1 MNFTKL
7 LLLISM
13 VAMSGCAYMGVG
25 SRPLSELTEKYTDE
39 SSKFLAVDDLVI
51 HYRDEGTG
59 PVVLLLH
66 GETTSLHIWDAWAEK
81 LKGDFR
87 VIRMD
92 LPGHGLT
99 GPDQATE
106 TYDLDYMITK
116 VEHFMDKLN
125 LRKVQMVGNSLGG
138 YITWNFAERYPQRV
152 ERMILVNSIGYQQE
166 LPSTL
171 SYNTIPVLREF
182 NALILS
188 WSKAQHRVE
197 EAYGDDEKIT
207 DDVIRRNQDLGLRKG
222 NRSSL
227 IKVARTIEKDT
238 DQRDLGNRIKYIQ
251 TPTLVMWGEEDE
263 WTPVSVMKHFKVDLP
278 NMDIISYEG
287 VGHLPMEE
295 LPRQSARD
303 ALHYL
308 KTGEPGE
315 LPGNQEQGW

>member
-1 MNFTKL
+1 
-7 LLLISM
+7 
-13 VAMSGCAYMGVG
+13 
-25 SRPLSELTEKYTDE
+25 
-39 SSKFLAVDDLVI
+39 
-51 HYRDEGTG
+51 
-59 PVVLLLH
+59 
-66 GETTSLHIWDAWAEK
+66 
-81 LKGDFR
+81 
-87 VIRMD
+87 
-92 LPGHGLT
+92 
-99 GPDQATE
+99 
-106 TYDLDYMITK
+106 
-116 VEHFMDKLN
+116 
-125 LRKVQMVGNSLGG
+125 
-138 YITWNFAERYPQRV
+138 
-152 ERMILVNSIGYQQE
+152 MILVNSIGYQQE

-308 KTGEPGE
+308 QTGEPGE